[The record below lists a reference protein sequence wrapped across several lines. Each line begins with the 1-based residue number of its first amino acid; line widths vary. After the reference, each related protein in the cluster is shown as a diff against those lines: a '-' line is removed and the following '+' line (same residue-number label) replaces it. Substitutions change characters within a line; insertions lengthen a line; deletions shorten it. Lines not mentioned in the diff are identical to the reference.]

1 VNTTHANLHGAD
13 ARASDYLGFTSGT
26 QTHRLEAGTGAVRG
40 MYTGDESA
48 FTLAQAGKR
57 SEWDR
62 GVRHG
67 INYRFTIANG
77 SHYFL
82 Q

>member
-13 ARASDYLGFTSGT
+13 ARASDHLGFTSGT
-26 QTHRLEAGTGAVRG
+26 QTHRLEAASGAVRG

-57 SEWDR
+57 SEWER

-67 INYRFTIANG
+67 INDRYAIANS

>member
-13 ARASDYLGFTSGT
+13 ARASDHLGFTSGT
-26 QTHRLEAGTGAVRG
+26 QPHRLEAGTGTVRG
-40 MYTGDESA
+40 MYTGDEGA
-48 FTLAQAGKR
+48 FTLAQAGER
-57 SEWDR
+57 SEWER

-67 INYRFTIANG
+67 VYDRYTIANS

>member
-1 VNTTHANLHGAD
+1 MNAAHAYLHGAD
-13 ARASDYLGFTSGT
+13 ARASDHLGFTSGT
-26 QTHRLEAGTGAVRG
+26 QAHCLEAAAGAFRG
-40 MYTGDESA
+40 MYTGDEGA
-48 FTLAQAGKR
+48 FTFAQAGER
-57 SEWDR
+57 SEWER

-67 INYRFTIANG
+67 VYDQYTIANT

>member
-1 VNTTHANLHGAD
+1 VNATHANLHGAD
-13 ARASDYLGFTSGT
+13 ARASDHLGFTSGS
-26 QTHRLEAGTGAVRG
+26 QTHRLEAAAGAVRC
-40 MYTGDESA
+40 MYTGDEGA
-48 FTLAQAGKR
+48 FTLAQAGER
-57 SEWDR
+57 SEWER

-67 INYRFTIANG
+67 INDRYTIANT

>member
-1 VNTTHANLHGAD
+1 
-13 ARASDYLGFTSGT
+13 
-26 QTHRLEAGTGAVRG
+26 

-57 SEWDR
+57 SEWER

-67 INYRFTIANG
+67 INDRFAIANS

>member
-1 VNTTHANLHGAD
+1 VNTTYANLHGAD
-13 ARASDYLGFTSGT
+13 ARASDHLGFTPGS
-26 QTHRLEAGTGAVRG
+26 QAHCLEAAAGAVRG
-40 MYTGDESA
+40 VYAGNEGA

-57 SEWDR
+57 SKWER

-67 INYRFTIANG
+67 VYDRYTIANT

>member
-1 VNTTHANLHGAD
+1 VNTTHANLHGSD
-13 ARASDYLGFTSGT
+13 ARASDHLGFTSGT
-26 QTHRLEAGTGAVRG
+26 QTHRLEAGTGTVRG

-57 SEWDR
+57 SEWER

-67 INYRFTIANG
+67 INDRFAIAN
-77 SHYFL
+77 SYHYFL